1 MSRESRTSPLT
12 TRRRFL
18 GEASCSALSSV
29 TTLNMLFN
37 LKLAN
42 QVAAATAP
50 TDRKTLVCVMLGGGI
65 DTFNVLVPHDSA
77 RYATYKT
84 TRGNLALPNVGVGS
98 ILPLNQASGGDDLSY
113 GIHPS
118 CGGLQTLFNGIGGDT
133 SKRRLSFVANVGT
146 LVQPTTKAQ
155 YENESVPLPRALFSH
170 SDQTDQWQT
179 SVPQG
184 LQQATGWAGRAADML
199 HDTANTGPTAMNI
212 SFAGNNLW
220 QVGGQTQQF
229 VVTDSG
235 ALTLTEPY
243 GNQPSTNPLN
253 VKNLG
258 HEGLL
263 AQTYANLIQK
273 SYAQISKESI
283 DLQKY
288 FLQIFNDFDSS
299 TIDSLFPANYYGSNF
314 LAAAKT
320 IALREALGLRRQ
332 TLLLNFGGWDMHGE
346 LLQSQV
352 DIFSELIPAMKG
364 FQDALELLGLA
375 DSVITFTSS
384 EFGRTLR
391 SNGRG
396 TDHAWGSNH
405 IAMGGAVAGGRIKG
419 TFPDLT
425 LDSNDDVGYGGR
437 LLPTTSVDAF
447 FCELLRW
454 FGVSSGDMPYVLPN
468 IGNFYSPTS
477 STLPLGFLKDGTW
490 S

>member
-1 MSRESRTSPLT
+1 M
-12 TRRRFL
+12 
-18 GEASCSALSSV
+18 SSV

-42 QVAAATAP
+42 QVVAATVP
-50 TDRKTLVCVMLGGGI
+50 TDRKTLVCIMLNGGI
-65 DTFNVLVPHDSA
+65 DSFNVLVPRDAA

-84 TRGNLALPNVGVGS
+84 TRGNLALPSAGVGS
-98 ILPLNQASGGDDLSY
+98 ILPLNQAAEGDGLSY
-113 GIHPS
+113 GIHPA
-118 CGGLQTLFNGIGGDT
+118 CAGLQTLFNGIGGDPT
-133 SKRRLSFVANVGT
+133 KRRLSFVANVGT
-146 LVQPTTKAQ
+146 LVQPTSKAQ
-155 YENESVPLPRALFSH
+155 YDDESVALPRALFSH

-184 LQQATGWAGRAADML
+184 VNQATGWAGRAADIL
-199 HDTANTGPTAMNI
+199 HSTANAGPTAMNI

-220 QVGGQTQQF
+220 QVGGNTQQF

-235 ALTLTEPY
+235 ALTLTEAY
-243 GNQPSTNPLN
+243 GDQPPSNPLN
-253 VKNLG
+253 AKNLG

-288 FLQIFNDFDSS
+288 FLQIFNEYDGSA
-299 TIDSLFPANYYGSNF
+299 IASLFPTNYYGSNL

-332 TLLLNFGGWDMHGE
+332 TILLNFGGWDMHGE
-346 LLQSQV
+346 LLQSQT
-352 DIFSELIPAMKG
+352 DIFNELIPAIKG
-364 FQDALELLGLA
+364 FQDALEVLGLA
-375 DSVITFTSS
+375 DTVTTFTSS

-405 IAMGGAVAGGRIKG
+405 IVMGGGVAGGRITG

-437 LLPTTSVDAF
+437 ILPSTSVDEL

-468 IGNFYSPTS
+468 IANFYSPTS
-477 STLPLGFLKDGTW
+477 STLPVGFLRDGTW

>member
-1 MSRESRTSPLT
+1 MTHPSDASTLK

-18 GEASCSALSSV
+18 GEASCAALSSV

-50 TDRKTLVCVMLGGGI
+50 TDRKTLVCIMLGGGI
-65 DTFNVLVPHDSA
+65 DTFNVLVPRDSG

-84 TRGNLALPNVGVGS
+84 TRGNLALPSTGNGA
-98 ILPLNQASGGDDLSY
+98 ILPLNQASGGDGLLY
-113 GIHPS
+113 GIHPT
-118 CGGLQTLFNGIGGDT
+118 CGGLQTLFNGLGGDT
-133 SKRRLSFVANVGT
+133 NKRRLSFVANVGT

-155 YENESVPLPRALFSH
+155 YDDESVALPRALFSH

-184 LQQATGWAGRAADML
+184 LQQATGWAGRAADIL
-199 HDTANTGPTAMNI
+199 HATANTGPTAMNI
-212 SFAGNNLW
+212 SFVGNNLW
-220 QVGGQTQQF
+220 QVGGSTQQF

-235 ALTLTEPY
+235 ALTLSEPY
-243 GNQPSTNPLN
+243 GSPPDTHPMK

-263 AQTYANLIQK
+263 AQTYSNLIQQ
-273 SYAQISKESI
+273 SYAGISKESI

-299 TIDSLFPANYYGSNF
+299 AIDGLFANNYYGSNF
-314 LAAAKT
+314 LAAVKT

-332 TLLLNFGGWDMHGE
+332 TLMLNFGGWDMHGE
-346 LLQSQV
+346 LLQAQV
-352 DIFSELIPAMKG
+352 EIFTDLIPAIKA

-375 DSVITFTSS
+375 DSVLTFTSS

-396 TDHAWGSNH
+396 TDHAWGGNH
-405 IAMGGAVAGGRIKG
+405 FVMGGAVAGGRVAG
-419 TFPDLT
+419 SFPDLT

-437 LLPTTSVDAF
+437 LLPSTSVDAF
-447 FCELLRW
+447 FCEMLRW
-454 FGVSSGDMPYVLPN
+454 FGVSAADMPYVLPN
-468 IGNFYSPTS
+468 IGNFYTPSS
-477 STLPLGFLKDGTW
+477 STLPIGFLKDGTW